1 MSTNKNIRNQKVMNV
16 NDILQRSSL
25 SSLIERHNHLQQ
37 FYQDIEKLIPAQFR
51 GKMRLAE
58 LTENSIL
65 FHVANGVVYQSLLF
79 QQAQLL
85 ANIQQQ
91 YPNIKQLT
99 FKVIPSL
106 S

>member
-1 MSTNKNIRNQKVMNV
+1 MSSKKEVRNQKVMNV

-25 SSLIERHNHLQQ
+25 SSLLDRHHQLQQ
-37 FYQDIEKLIPAQFR
+37 FYHDIEQLIPSAFQ
-51 GKMRLAE
+51 GKIRLAQ
-58 LTENSIL
+58 LQNDTVL
-65 FHVANGVVYQSLLF
+65 FHVANGSIYQSLLF

-85 ANIQQQ
+85 AKIQTQ
-91 YPNIKQLT
+91 YPNIQHLE